1 MRLCPTKTSKI
12 KYNLNKDRV
21 KVEGI
26 LEVTGASTL
35 TGATTQ
41 TGALTCAG
49 NIIKTG
55 ANGQLTTVKQA
66 TLHVNMAT
74 ATGVGTGT
82 ITLTELIPAGALL
95 LGITAR
101 VTTILAGAALTT
113 FSIGC
118 STPNDTDRFGTGIAI
133 AAGTTVNSLTAS
145 ASNFLW
151 AQIYTTAP
159 VMVLTA
165 AAGVISTGYLRI
177 TAHYIDL
184 TPATS

>member
-1 MRLCPTKTSKI
+1 MRLSPKKTNKLA
-12 KYNLNKDRV
+12 YNLNKDRV
-21 KVEGI
+21 KIEGI

-41 TGALTCAG
+41 TGALTCTG

-66 TLHVNMAT
+66 SLVVNMAT
-74 ATGVGTGT
+74 ATGTGGIT
-82 ITLTELIPAGALL
+82 ITLPELIPAGALL

-101 VTTILAGAALTT
+101 VTTIIAGAGLST

-118 STPNDTDRFGTGIAI
+118 STPNDTDRFATGVLV

-159 VMVLTA
+159 VVVLTGN
-165 AAGVISTGYLRI
+165 AGIFSTGILRI